1 MILKYSSYV
10 LVGIV
15 AGAINSVAGGGT
27 ILAFPLLIFFG
38 MAAISAN
45 ATTTVP
51 LVIGQFSSALGYKK
65 YIKKIPLGYFLL
77 LIPVIIGTFLGAYLL
92 TRTNDNIF
100 MFISPF
106 LILFA
111 IIVFSYQPY
120 IVARIY
126 GSVYSKNIKYYPPI
140 WLYLVIFILS
150 IYGGY
155 YGGGFGLTL
164 LALLSITALKNIHTM
179 NGLKNILA
187 TIEALVSVVVL
198 FNSGLIDWKIGLV
211 LGFGALLGGYFGS
224 KFAQNL
230 SLKYLRFVIIII
242 GLFTAIYF
250 MGITNHMIF
259 GNIFKI

>member
-10 LVGIV
+10 LVGII

-38 MAAISAN
+38 MTAISAN
-45 ATTTVP
+45 ATTNIP
-51 LVIGQFSSALGYKK
+51 GVIGQFSSAFGYKK
-65 YIKKIPLGYFLL
+65 YIKKIPLGYFFL
-77 LIPVIIGTFLGAYLL
+77 LIPLISGTILGAYLL
-92 TRTNDNIF
+92 TRTNNNTFIF
-100 MFISPF
+100 ITPF

-111 IIVFSYQPY
+111 VLIFSYQPY

-126 GSVYSKNIKYYPPI
+126 GSIYSKNISLYPPS
-140 WLYLVIFILS
+140 WLYSVVFILS

-155 YGGGFGLTL
+155 YGGGFGLTI
-164 LALLSITALKNIHTM
+164 LALLSITSLKNIHVM
-179 NGLKNILA
+179 NGLKNTFA
-187 TIEALVSVVVL
+187 AIETLVSAIVL
-198 FNSGLIDWKIGLV
+198 FNSGLINWRVGLV
-211 LGFGALLGGYFGS
+211 LGFGALLGGYFGA

-250 MGITNHMIF
+250 MGIANHISF
-259 GNIFKI
+259 GNIFKF

>member
-10 LVGIV
+10 LVGII

-38 MAAISAN
+38 MSAISAN
-45 ATTTVP
+45 ATTNIPV
-51 LVIGQFSSALGYKK
+51 VIGQFSSALGYKK
-65 YIKKIPLGYFLL
+65 YIKKIPIGYFLL

-92 TRTNDNIF
+92 TRTNNNTF
-100 MFISPF
+100 EFISPF

-111 IIVFSYQPY
+111 VLIFGYQPY

-126 GSVYSKNIKYYPPI
+126 GSIYSKNIKYYPPT
-140 WLYLVIFILS
+140 WLYSVIFILS

-155 YGGGFGLTL
+155 YGGGFGLTV
-164 LALLSITALKNIHTM
+164 LALLSITSLKNIHVM
-179 NGLKNILA
+179 NGLKNILS
-187 TIEALVSVVVL
+187 TIEALVSAIVL
-198 FNSGLIDWKIGLV
+198 FSSGLINWRVGLV
-211 LGFGALLGGYFGS
+211 LGFGALLGGYFGA

-230 SLKYLRFVIIII
+230 SLRYLRFVIIII

-250 MGITNHMIF
+250 IAIANHISF